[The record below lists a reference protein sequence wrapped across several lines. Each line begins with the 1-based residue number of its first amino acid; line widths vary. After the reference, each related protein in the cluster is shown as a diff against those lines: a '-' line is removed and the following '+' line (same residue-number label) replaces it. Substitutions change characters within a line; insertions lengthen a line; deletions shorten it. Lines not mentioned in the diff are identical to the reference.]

1 MILKLIAVKPMKS
14 LYSGGKIKEVHF
26 RDLES
31 KLIFKGYLSP
41 ANPELYNT
49 ISPILKIGAHY
60 IGYTWPKRMSLDM
73 KNLTLAAV
81 QPEIFEQTQLD
92 LGI

>member
-1 MILKLIAVKPMKS
+1 MILKLISVKPMKS
-14 LYSGGKIKEVHF
+14 LYSEGTVKQLRF

-31 KLIFKGYLSP
+31 KLIFNGYLSP
-41 ANPELYNT
+41 SNPQIYNS
-49 ISPILKIGAHY
+49 IKPILKIGAHY
-60 IGYTWPKRMSLDM
+60 VGYTWPKRMSIDM